1 MAIFCSLFCS
11 IGKGNADSDLLELE
25 DSGFALFLDVADSR
39 ATFITSYKCCAQ
51 RNQVFTA
58 HQISLTVKMTLAM
71 SLKGDGEEEDNV
83 TEIYSVSHTGSN
95 RYDNVM
101 CS

>member
-1 MAIFCSLFCS
+1 M
-11 IGKGNADSDLLELE
+11 
-25 DSGFALFLDVADSR
+25 
-39 ATFITSYKCCAQ
+39 
-51 RNQVFTA
+51 FTA

-71 SLKGDGEEEDNV
+71 SLKGDGEEMRIMLQK
-83 TEIYSVSHTGSN
+83 IYSVSHTGSN